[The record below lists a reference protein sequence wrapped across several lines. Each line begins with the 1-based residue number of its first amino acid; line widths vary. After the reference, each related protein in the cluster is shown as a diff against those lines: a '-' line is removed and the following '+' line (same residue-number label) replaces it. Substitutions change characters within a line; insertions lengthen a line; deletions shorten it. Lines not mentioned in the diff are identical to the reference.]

1 MKKFNINEKLELNA
15 TMKSFGLV
23 FGDIGTSPIYTLTV
37 IFLLLKPTESN
48 IIGILSLIIWTL
60 TIIVSCKY
68 VWLAMSLSK
77 RGEGGTVVLMEILLP
92 MLKKSKNVVLCLILA
107 YLGISLL
114 IGDGI
119 ITPAISILS
128 AVEGIRLLPH
138 FHHISQDILIL
149 IASLIACALLC
160 YQHKGTDKI
169 ANLFSPIMIIWF
181 LALFFYG
188 LMYFIKMPSM
198 IKVVSPY
205 YGLNFLYQNGFI
217 GFLSLSE
224 VILCATGGE
233 ALYADMGHLRR
244 RPITQAW
251 CLVFVALLFN
261 YLGQGAYL
269 IQNMGAKNILFGM
282 VYNLTPSLYIP
293 FLVLSIFATVI
304 ASQAMIS
311 GIFSIVY
318 QAITTRLMPMLKI
331 DYTSDKIK
339 GQIYI
344 GTVNWFLLAAILIII
359 LVFRTSDKL
368 AAAYGLAVMGAVVFA
383 GVLMIMIFHKQKKR
397 VKFFFTIVVT
407 SIASIYFA
415 STLFKIPYGGY
426 WSLILASIPLGVIII
441 YTFGQKKLFK
451 TLKPIA
457 QEVFLPSYNEVYS
470 KLNKISGT
478 GLFLVRDVKHIP
490 PYVAHTMFKNE
501 IIYEN
506 NIFVSIIRKNHGP
519 YGVHAFYRKDLAP
532 GLKVFEIRLGYME
545 LENVENILR
554 KAGIFEKTIFYGQE
568 EIITNNII
576 WKMFAFMKRNVP
588 SYVLF
593 YKLPPNE
600 LHGVIS
606 RVKM

>member
-1 MKKFNINEKLELNA
+1 MSKIDIVEKLDVNT
-15 TMKSFGLV
+15 TMKSLGLV

-60 TIIVSCKY
+60 TIIVSVKY

-77 RGEGGTVVLMEILLP
+77 KGEGGTVVLMEILLP

-149 IASLIACALLC
+149 IASLIACLLLC
-160 YQHKGTDKI
+160 YQHKGTEKV
-169 ANLFSPIMIIWF
+169 AKTFSPIMMIWF
-181 LALFFYG
+181 AALFFYG
-188 LMYFIKMPSM
+188 IIYFIQMPS
-198 IKVVSPY
+198 ILKVISPY
-205 YGLNFLYQNGFI
+205 YALNFLYQNGFV

-251 CLVFVALLFN
+251 CIVFIALLFN

-269 IQNMGAKNILFGM
+269 IKYADSTNILFGM
-282 VYNLTPSLYIP
+282 VYHFSPSLYIP

-344 GTVNWFLLAAILIII
+344 GTVNWFLLAAILIIMLI
-359 LVFRTSDKL
+359 FRTSDKL

-383 GVLMIMIFHKQKKR
+383 GIMMIMIFHKQKNR
-397 VKFFFTIVVT
+397 VKLFFTIIVT
-407 SIASIYFA
+407 SIASVYFA

-426 WSLILASIPLGVIII
+426 WSLILACIPLGVIVIF
-441 YTFGQKKLFK
+441 TLGQKKLFK
-451 TLKPIA
+451 TLRPLR
-457 QEVFLPSYNEVYS
+457 QEVFLHSYKDAYS
-470 KLNKISGT
+470 KLSRISGT
-478 GLFLVRDVKHIP
+478 GLFLVRDIKHIP
-490 PYVAHTMFKNE
+490 PYVAHTIFKNE
-501 IIYEN
+501 IIYDN
-506 NIFVSIIRKNHGP
+506 NIFVSIIRKNSGP

-545 LENVENILR
+545 LENVEKILR
-554 KAGIFEKTIFYGQE
+554 KSGIREKTIFYGQE
-568 EIITNNII
+568 EIMTNNLI
-576 WKMFAFMKRNVP
+576 WKIFAFMKRNVP
-588 SYVLF
+588 SYVQF